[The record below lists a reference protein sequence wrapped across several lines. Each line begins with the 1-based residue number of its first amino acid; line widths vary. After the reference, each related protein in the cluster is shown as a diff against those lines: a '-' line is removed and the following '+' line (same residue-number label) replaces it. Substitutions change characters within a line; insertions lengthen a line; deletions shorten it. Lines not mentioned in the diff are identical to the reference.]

1 MASSNLFLLLEEST
15 SPEPS
20 ETPVVVVAPAPAHVA
35 EPKHNAEHTASRWK
49 RDSAHRSHEH
59 QKHSSSHGSHGSH
72 SSEHAPS
79 RRIYSR
85 EWLLNSHKTYAAPAG
100 FTSASPVFQ
109 AIARLPV
116 AVSGHYNDVRPSL
129 LHLHASDALFSAK
142 MSNIRSSWLFLG
154 RYDYFRELAL
164 VKPAIFPEPS

>member
-20 ETPVVVVAPAPAHVA
+20 ETPASVVAPAPVPTTEHKPA
-35 EPKHNAEHTASRWK
+35 AEHASGRWK

-59 QKHSSSHGSHGSH
+59 QKHSSSHGSHGFH
-72 SSEHAPS
+72 GSEHAPS

-85 EWLLNSHKTYAAPAG
+85 EWLLNSHKAYAAPAG

-116 AVSGHYNDVRPSL
+116 ALSAHTGDVRLSL
-129 LHLHASDALFSAK
+129 LRFCAPNAHFYLF
-142 MSNIRSSWLFLG
+142 
-154 RYDYFRELAL
+154 
-164 VKPAIFPEPS
+164 

>member
-20 ETPVVVVAPAPAHVA
+20 ETPVVQVAPAPAHVA
-35 EPKHNAEHTASRWK
+35 EPKHNSEHTASRWK

-85 EWLLNSHKTYAAPAG
+85 EWLLNSHKAYAAPQG
-100 FTSASPVFQ
+100 FTSASPVFH
-109 AIARLPV
+109 ALAKLPV
-116 AVSGHYNDVRPSL
+116 ALSGHYNDVRPSL
-129 LHLHASDALFSAK
+129 L
-142 MSNIRSSWLFLG
+142 LFLSSAT
-154 RYDYFRELAL
+154 RYAL
-164 VKPAIFPEPS
+164 EVCN